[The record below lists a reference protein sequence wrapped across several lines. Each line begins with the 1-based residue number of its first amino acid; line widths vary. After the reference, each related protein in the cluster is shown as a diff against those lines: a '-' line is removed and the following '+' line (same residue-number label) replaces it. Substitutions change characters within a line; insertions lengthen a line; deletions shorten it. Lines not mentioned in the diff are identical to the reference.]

1 MYKGESKKTFFNHVQ
16 DIQKALNADGIRYD
30 SVFVYMDE
38 KFDNRDGKKE
48 GYAPIYYE
56 RRYSLHF
63 QANAKITIDD
73 IQ

>member
-1 MYKGESKKTFFNHVQ
+1 
-16 DIQKALNADGIRYD
+16 
-30 SVFVYMDE
+30 MDE

-48 GYAPIYYE
+48 GDAPIYYE

-63 QANAKITIDD
+63 QSNAKITLDD